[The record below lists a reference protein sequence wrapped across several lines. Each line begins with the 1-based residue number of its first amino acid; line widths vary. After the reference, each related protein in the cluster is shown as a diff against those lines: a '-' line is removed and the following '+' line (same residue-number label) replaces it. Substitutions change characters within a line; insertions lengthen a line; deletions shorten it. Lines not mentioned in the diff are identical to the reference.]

1 MVRKQ
6 ISWLRLWYVLRVV
19 PSLHPSFYLLDFC
32 ADVASH
38 VYQLSYESWTDWSKF
53 YADAPEILEYWK
65 RVADKYDVR
74 KHVKLSHKC
83 TEAVWDE
90 SRSKWIVRL
99 LRSDLD
105 EPVVV
110 EDEADVLITGTGL
123 LNQWKW
129 PDISG
134 LHDFKGE
141 LLHTANW
148 NDNFDPTVS
157 TSNLP
162 LDFY

>member
-1 MVRKQ
+1 M
-6 ISWLRLWYVLRVV
+6 WYVLRVGFT
-19 PSLHPSFYLLDFC
+19 LHRDICSPIFS

-38 VYQLSYESWTDWSKF
+38 VYQLSYESWTDWSQF

-65 RVADKYDVR
+65 RVADKHDIR

-83 TEAVWDE
+83 TQAVWDE
-90 SRSKWIVRL
+90 SRSKWIVTLQRL
-99 LRSDLD
+99 DLG
-105 EPVVV
+105 EPVFV

-123 LNQWKW
+123 LNEWKW
-129 PDISG
+129 PNITG

-157 TSNLP
+157 TPMHCPS
-162 LDFY
+162 FR